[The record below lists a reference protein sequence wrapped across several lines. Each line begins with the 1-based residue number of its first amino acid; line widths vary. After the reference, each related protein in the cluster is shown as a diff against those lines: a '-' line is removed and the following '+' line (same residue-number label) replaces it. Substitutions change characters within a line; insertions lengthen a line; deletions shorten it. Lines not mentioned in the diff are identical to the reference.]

1 MRKLRILPALALA
14 LSLTSA
20 CTGGSGSIAR
30 GGAGGDPGPSSQQVE
45 IIVENNLVPSTA
57 VTIHSVGTQGSR
69 RLVGTVPPGST
80 RTLRFRTGT
89 LVERYSFV
97 ASVGISQNLTSNPL
111 SLSGGDT
118 VRWQLN
124 SNTIS
129 VQ

>member
-20 CTGGSGSIAR
+20 CGGTGATPGS
-30 GGAGGDPGPSSQQVE
+30 DPGPSSQQVE

-69 RLVGTVPPGST
+69 RLVGTVPPGTT

>member
-20 CTGGSGSIAR
+20 CTGASGSVVR
-30 GGAGGDPGPSSQQVE
+30 GGPGGDPGPSSQQVE
-45 IIVENNLVPSTA
+45 IIVENNLVPSTS
-57 VTIHSVGTQGSR
+57 VTIHSVGTQGAR
-69 RLVGTVPPGST
+69 RLVGTVPPGTT
-80 RTLRFRTGT
+80 RTLRFRAGT